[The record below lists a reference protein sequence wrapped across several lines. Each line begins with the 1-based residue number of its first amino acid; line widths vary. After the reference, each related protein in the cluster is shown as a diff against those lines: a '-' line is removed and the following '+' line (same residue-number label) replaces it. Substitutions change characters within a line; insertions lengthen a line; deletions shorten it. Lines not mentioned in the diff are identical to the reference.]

1 MNAQPSNRY
10 RTRAAH
16 QRGLTLVEIMA
27 AMAIALFL
35 LGGLFTIVQNTKK
48 TFVAQNNMA
57 QLQDSERLAMT
68 LITDVIQAAGYYPNP
83 SVNLPTVLPSGGGWA
98 NVGQGI
104 VGTTGGVAPGDTIT
118 VRFMTANNDQII
130 NCTGTSNTTGANQ
143 VYTSKFLVDAQ
154 GNLAC
159 SLNGAAATPLVSGPI
174 VAGNPTSGIYSLKIL
189 YGVKTDFTVNNGAVD
204 SYLDSTQMSN
214 ANWANVIAVQ
224 VLLTFYN
231 PMFGQGGNQPQYIT
245 FQRVVDVM
253 AQTGVRT

>member
-1 MNAQPSNRY
+1 MNAHPNNRY
-10 RTRAAH
+10 RNRAAR
-16 QRGLTLVEIMA
+16 QRGLTLVEIMV

-68 LITDVIQAAGYYPNP
+68 LITDVIQAASYYPNP
-83 SVNLPTVLPSGGGWA
+83 TVNLPTVLPAGGLWA
-98 NVGQGI
+98 NAGQGLF
-104 VGTTGGVAPGDTIT
+104 GTTGGAAPGDTIY

-130 NCTGTSNTTGANQ
+130 NCTGGSNATGANKI
-143 VYTSKFLVDAQ
+143 YTSEFLVDAN

-159 SLNGAAATPLVSGPI
+159 RLNGAAPQPLVGGPNGVPGPGSI
-174 VAGNPTSGIYSLKIL
+174 VSLKIL

-224 VLLTFYN
+224 VVLTFNN
-231 PMFGQGGNQPQYIT
+231 PLYLQTPNQPQFIR

>member
-1 MNAQPSNRY
+1 MNAHPSNRY
-10 RTRAAH
+10 PNRAAR

-68 LITDVIQAAGYYPNP
+68 LIADVIQAAGYYPNP
-83 SVNLPTVLPSGGGWA
+83 SVYLPTVLPAGGVWA
-98 NVGQGI
+98 NIGQGV
-104 VGTTGGVAPGDTIT
+104 VGTTGGAAPGDTIT
-118 VRFMTANNDQII
+118 ARFMTASGDGII
-130 NCTGTSNTTGANQ
+130 NCTGTSNVSGAPQ
-143 VYTSKFLVDAQ
+143 LFTSKFSIDPLTQ
-154 GNLAC
+154 SLAC
-159 SLNGAAATPLVSGPI
+159 SLNGAASVPLVSGP
-174 VAGNPTSGIYSLKIL
+174 SGINSMKIL

-204 SYLDSTQMSN
+204 SYLTSTQMSN

-224 VLLTFYN
+224 IVLQFKN
-231 PMFGQGGNQPQYIT
+231 PMWGQPNQPQFIT